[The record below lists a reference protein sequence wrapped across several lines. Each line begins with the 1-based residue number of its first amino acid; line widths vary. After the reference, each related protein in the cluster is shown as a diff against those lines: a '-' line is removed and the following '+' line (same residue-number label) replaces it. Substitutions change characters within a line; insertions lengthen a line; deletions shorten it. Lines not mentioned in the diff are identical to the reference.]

1 MYLEDLLKQKYLEY
15 LPNINWDF
23 YNEKSLTDI
32 DIMCHRRVYGL
43 VIETIMKHT
52 TNRYF
57 KFREYLNEEKN
68 NIYSKQFYS
77 AVEVCK
83 INNKFYNWYLYEVY
97 NGNKNKEIYNAI
109 LEDYFDNNCQ
119 LDIVK
124 DEIIEVDLDC
134 NIYYEVMTIKIED
147 RYFNIFMEVSEYT
160 TITDII
166 RVYPKEIKTTIYR
179 EEEDE

>member
-1 MYLEDLLKQKYLEY
+1 MYLEDLLKERYLEY
-15 LPNINWDF
+15 HIEDWDF

-32 DIMCHRRVYGL
+32 NEIKCSRNYQTIS
-43 VIETIMKHT
+43 IETIMKHS

-57 KFREYLNEEKN
+57 KFKEYLNRENN
-68 NIYSKQFYS
+68 NIYHKELYS
-77 AVEVCK
+77 VVEVCIIK
-83 INNKFYNWYLYEVY
+83 FKFYNWYLYEVY
-97 NGNKNKEIYNAI
+97 NGNKNEEIYNGI
-109 LEDYFDNNCQ
+109 LQDYFGSNSQ
-119 LDIVK
+119 LNIVK